1 MTRFELLGMAALI
14 LGSGCGRAPSPD
26 SASARRAEA
35 AADSGF
41 AAVQERG
48 RAAMGVDQFTSTH
61 QFVPLA
67 DGGRIELQR
76 EVDDSAGVAQI
87 RLHVRHI
94 AREFARG
101 NFEVPGF
108 VHDRAEV
115 PGTRV
120 MREKRDVIRYES
132 RALPRGGELRISSG
146 DPDAIQAIHTFLA
159 FQRSEHRAP
168 GHVMH

>member
-26 SASARRAEA
+26 SASAARRAEA

-76 EVDDSAGVAQI
+76 DTVDNAGIEQI
-87 RLHVRHI
+87 RMHMRQI
-94 AREFARG
+94 ADAFRKGDFSL
-101 NFEVPGF
+101 PGF
-108 VHDRAEV
+108 VHDQAV
-115 PGTRV
+115 PGTDV
-120 MREKRDVIRYES
+120 MAARRSAISYE
-132 RALPRGGELRISSG
+132 AMDLPRGGAVRITTT
-146 DPDAIQAIHTFLA
+146 DTIAIRAIHDFLA
-159 FQRSEHRAP
+159 FQRQDHHAGGKHE
-168 GHVMH
+168 M